1 MVDVHRADLHKTI
14 FNPRQSITD
23 QRLELFRGKI
33 EKVFNLALFGST
45 HDSKKHGKVHLS
57 SALLECFATLSSK
70 SRDEE
75 IEDFIY
81 FILDIYQFHGV
92 PVAVS
97 ELDLDQVSPH
107 LHELGQADV

>member
-1 MVDVHRADLHKTI
+1 LT
-14 FNPRQSITD
+14 T
-23 QRLELFRGKI
+23 QRLELFRTKI
-33 EKVFNLALFGST
+33 EKVFNLALFGSP
-45 HDSKKHGKVHLS
+45 HDSKKYGKIRLS
-57 SALLECFATLSSK
+57 NSLLECFATLSSK

-97 ELDLDQVSPH
+97 ELDLDQVGFCFYYIT
-107 LHELGQADV
+107 EG

>member
-1 MVDVHRADLHKTI
+1 M
-14 FNPRQSITD
+14 
-23 QRLELFRGKI
+23 
-33 EKVFNLALFGST
+33 FNLALFGST

-57 SALLECFATLSSK
+57 SALLECFSTLSSK

-97 ELDLDQVSPH
+97 ELDLDQVSLQLNSEGKVRLTSRSESMWSLP
-107 LHELGQADV
+107 

>member
-1 MVDVHRADLHKTI
+1 MT
-14 FNPRQSITD
+14 PS
-23 QRLELFRGKI
+23 RLQLFRGKI
-33 EKVFNLALFGST
+33 EKVFNLALFGSA

-57 SALLECFATLSSK
+57 DALLECFATLSSK

-97 ELDLDQVSPH
+97 ELDLDQVSRI
-107 LHELGQADV
+107 LTEQR